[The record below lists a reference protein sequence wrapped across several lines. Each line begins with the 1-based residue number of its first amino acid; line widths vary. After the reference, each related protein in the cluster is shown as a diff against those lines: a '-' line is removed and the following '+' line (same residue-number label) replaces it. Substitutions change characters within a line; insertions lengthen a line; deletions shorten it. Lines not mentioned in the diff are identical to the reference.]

1 LGLFNVS
8 FNPNDAVLSSR
19 NLTVKPP
26 LALQWQL
33 MIGFIQPSGSKI
45 PCPCLNFLGVMLRLN
60 ENSKPQQEEEIQA
73 GLVCESLFSNFSTS
87 KN

>member
-1 LGLFNVS
+1 LCFSS
-8 FNPNDAVLSSR
+8 F
-19 NLTVKPP
+19 TWK
-26 LALQWQL
+26 
-33 MIGFIQPSGSKI
+33 
-45 PCPCLNFLGVMLRLN
+45 LN